1 MFISE
6 QKLLLDRPAVPCK
19 LLHDYN
25 KKAKS
30 PYKVNKT
37 KSPYKGGLVVLL
49 IDPDSDTLN
58 YCSFNAI

>member
-25 KKAKS
+25 KKTKS

-58 YCSFNAI
+58 